1 MEYHH
6 TDVPVG
12 ASAGSTASYTPWQIF
27 KGSSPVTWVTVK
39 GPAFCAIQSVSAR
52 AFMTTRW
59 IRRWAVAGAVVV
71 IFAVL
76 ALPALSQPGD
86 DDVLAV
92 IPENYKLLFQ
102 NSFVRVI
109 EARIPPGVE
118 EKPHRHL
125 RGVSVYMTN
134 NTTETRILPDG
145 QWVRSEPKAGTV
157 NWSDASLHVLRN
169 VGKTTIYTIRVELK

>member
-1 MEYHH
+1 
-6 TDVPVG
+6 
-12 ASAGSTASYTPWQIF
+12 
-27 KGSSPVTWVTVK
+27 
-39 GPAFCAIQSVSAR
+39 
-52 AFMTTRW
+52 MTTRW
-59 IRRWAVAGAVVV
+59 IRGWAAAGGVMVILAV
-71 IFAVL
+71 I

-86 DDVLAV
+86 DDVLKV

-109 EARIPPGVE
+109 EARIPPGAE

-169 VGKTTIYTIRVELK
+169 IGKAAIHTIRVELK